1 MKRVLFLLI
10 VPILASSCYVTKYT
24 HQEVMD
30 EMVIGQTK
38 EEVIK
43 AVGIA
48 DERRTEGH
56 YEEWIYYGDQRSVT
70 YSRPGYTNSTVQ
82 VNPGINTANVNS
94 RTYGGSS
101 VTRDATSYIKLT
113 FYDGVVTKWESQGV
127 DLSEKEYNPKGRS
140 AVFLISIATLIVAII
155 VSNHLG
161 PV

>member
-1 MKRVLFLLI
+1 MKRILFLLI
-10 VPILASSCYVTKYT
+10 VTFLASSCYVTKYT

-56 YEEWIYYGDQRSVT
+56 YEEWIYYGNQRSVT
-70 YSRPGYTNSTVQ
+70 YNRPGYTNATVR

-94 RTYGGSS
+94 RTYGGKS

-113 FYDGVVTKWESQGV
+113 FYDGVVTKWDSQGV
-127 DLSEKEYNPKGRS
+127 DLSEKEYSSRGTTL
-140 AVFLISIATLIVAII
+140 AWLVGIATVILTII
-155 VSNHLG
+155 LANNT
-161 PV
+161 PI